1 MLHDSEMR
9 KLLDKCGNDRDN
21 NQRWRDHACRGG
33 NAAENAVRLV
43 ADERGRVHRDN
54 ARGALTDGVVV
65 HQLVLSRPAAIFND
79 LALQNRQHGIAAA
92 ERAYA
97 NPCKR
102 EV

>member
-9 KLLDKCGNDRDN
+9 KLLDKCGDNRDN
-21 NQRWRDHACRGG
+21 NQRWRDHARRGG
-33 NAAENAVRLV
+33 NAAEDAVRFV
-43 ADERGRVHRDN
+43 ADERGGVHRDN

-65 HQLVLSRPAAIFND
+65 HQLVLSCPAAIFND

-92 ERAYA
+92 ECAHA

>member
-1 MLHDSEMR
+1 MR
-9 KLLDKCGNDRDN
+9 KLLDKCGDNRDN
-21 NQRWRDHACRGG
+21 NQRWRDHARRGG

-43 ADERGRVHRDN
+43 ADERGGVHRDN

-65 HQLVLSRPAAIFND
+65 HQLVLSCPAAVFND

-92 ERAYA
+92 ECAHA